1 MKKPILKIGLLLFCL
16 CITTL
21 LSSCRRDDISN
32 STVQTVEPVEDT
44 TEEEQEEQLSLYT
57 DEDETYVEENGR
69 FFACIRST
77 DSKNRTVTFDKAQLL
92 FVGQDD
98 DKIRELGE
106 DPDESPSGYYIIDNE
121 EDKGYTLTLAKGAD
135 INGVDLTSEEP
146 ATTFK
151 KLEEEEFLEMTHD
164 EWRMYCYITVK
175 DNEITAIYEQFLP

>member
-1 MKKPILKIGLLLFCL
+1 MKKAMLKMGLLLFCL
-16 CITTL
+16 CITIV
-21 LSSCRRDDISN
+21 LSSCRRDDIANSN
-32 STVQTVEPVEDT
+32 VQTVEPIEDT
-44 TEEEQEEQLSLYT
+44 TEEDKEEQISLYT
-57 DEDETYVEENGR
+57 DEDGKYSEENGR
-69 FFACIRST
+69 FFACITSA
-77 DSKNRTVTFDKAQLL
+77 DAKNRTVTFDKALLL

-121 EDKGYTLTLAKGAD
+121 EDKGHTLPLAEEVD

-151 KLEEEEFLEMTHD
+151 KLGEEEFLEMTH
-164 EWRMYCYITVK
+164 EEHQMYCYITVK